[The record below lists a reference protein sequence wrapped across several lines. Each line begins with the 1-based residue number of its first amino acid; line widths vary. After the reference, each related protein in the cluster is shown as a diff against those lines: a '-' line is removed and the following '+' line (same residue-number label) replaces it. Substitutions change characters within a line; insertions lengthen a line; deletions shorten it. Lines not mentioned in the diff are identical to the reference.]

1 MISDHLSLRGLQ
13 VIIKLS
19 KDIIGIQPSGLM
31 SRKELLFSRYFE
43 NYCEQL
49 ENIIHVIV
57 SKPVVLGISC
67 PLGSYSF
74 ALKTPCSNFVA
85 GFGNEPGLRVDVATG
100 QCI

>member
-1 MISDHLSLRGLQ
+1 MISDHLSLRASRYHQ
-13 VIIKLS
+13 VIERHHRNSALGA
-19 KDIIGIQPSGLM
+19 DVPE
-31 SRKELLFSRYFE
+31 RAAFSRYFE